1 LTRALPRLRAPV
13 GVTLLSEKK
22 EALHRKAD
30 LFVRKIKSDNG
41 DDAAVLL
48 YDILDTLLEEE
59 AALREEKSD
68 RSEIRELI
76 QEMRSGFAMMDKRFE
91 DMQKHMDK
99 RFEDMQKHMDKRFED
114 MQKSMD
120 KRFEDVNRRF
130 DDINRRFEDFNKRF
144 EDMQKYMDKR
154 FDDVNKRFEDVNKRF
169 DDINRRFEDVNKRFD
184 DINRR
189 FEDFNKRFSQL
200 QWLISLGMTLLTT
213 LIVTL
218 KIFAK

>member
-1 LTRALPRLRAPV
+1 LTRALPQLRAPV

-91 DMQKHMDK
+91 DMQKYMDK
-99 RFEDMQKHMDKRFED
+99 RFEDMQKSMDKRFED

-130 DDINRRFEDFNKRF
+130 
-144 EDMQKYMDKR
+144 EDMNKR

-189 FEDFNKRFSQL
+189 FEDVNRRFEDFNKRFSQL

>member
-1 LTRALPRLRAPV
+1 LTRALPQLRAPV
-13 GVTLLSEKK
+13 AVTLLSEKK

-30 LFVRKIKSDNG
+30 LFVRKIKADNG

-91 DMQKHMDK
+91 DMQKYMD
-99 RFEDMQKHMDKRFED
+99 
-114 MQKSMD
+114 
-120 KRFEDVNRRF
+120 
-130 DDINRRFEDFNKRF
+130 KRF
-144 EDMQKYMDKR
+144 EDMQKYMDKRFEDVNKRFEDVNKRFDDVNKR

-169 DDINRRFEDVNKRFD
+169 
-184 DINRR
+184 
-189 FEDFNKRFSQL
+189 EDFNQRFSQL
-200 QWLISLGMTLLTT
+200 QWLMGLGMTLLTT

-218 KIFAK
+218 KLFAK

>member
-1 LTRALPRLRAPV
+1 LTRALPQLRAPV

-91 DMQKHMDK
+91 DMQKY
-99 RFEDMQKHMDKRFED
+99 MDKRFED

-120 KRFEDVNRRF
+120 KRFEDMQKSM
-130 DDINRRFEDFNKRF
+130 DKRF

-154 FDDVNKRFEDVNKRF
+154 FEDMNRRFEDMNKRFDDVNSRFEDVNKRF
-169 DDINRRFEDVNKRFD
+169 DDINRRFEDVNK
-184 DINRR
+184 R